1 MIFVDTRKCNMPQNH
16 INRND
21 LKVSSLLQFRQ
32 ELNATFQTRADV
44 LMNLIDA
51 ICSNTHA
58 KSIAELSLSP
68 IFRYQYASVYDAID
82 LQVRKIKQNKNV
94 AKKKGN

>member
-1 MIFVDTRKCNMPQNH
+1 MIFADTRKTSLPQNH

-21 LKVSSLLQFRQ
+21 LKVSRLVQFRQ
-32 ELNATFQTRADV
+32 ELYASFQTRADV

-58 KSIAELSLSP
+58 KSIAELSLNP
-68 IFRYQYASVYDAID
+68 IFRYQYPSIYDAID
-82 LQVRKIKQNKNV
+82 QFDNE
-94 AKKKGN
+94 KGFR